1 MDGLGG
7 EVAFMAAAAGKA
19 FFALIEP
26 HRLMFLGLG
35 CVMGLVLGIV
45 PGIGGL
51 TGTAML
57 LPFTFAMD
65 PYSAFALLLGLGAT
79 TATGDPIPAVL
90 FGVPGGAASAATVLD
105 GFPMAKKGE
114 AGRALSAAYMS
125 SLMGGV
131 FGALLLAISIPILR
145 PVMLY
150 LGSPELLAFSVLG
163 ISMVAVLSGS
173 APLRGAAAGCLGI
186 MIAMIGSDPQTGTLR
201 WTFDSLYLWDGLPL
215 TPVLLGLFAL
225 PELCDL
231 LIARVAIAAGFEK
244 SNIYKGQWQGVKDC
258 FQNWWLILRCSW
270 IGGGIGSIP
279 GISASVVDW
288 LAYGHALKTEKGA
301 SATFG
306 KGDVRGVIASE
317 SSNNAKEGGALV
329 PTVAFGV
336 PGSATMAILLGAFLI
351 HGLVPGPDMLHK
363 NLDITYAMV
372 WSVAL
377 ANILGAG
384 LCYTFSPQFAKLATL
399 RYTLVLPAVL
409 GVVYIGAFEATR
421 QWGDLFALLLFGVV
435 GWLMKQFKWPR
446 PPLVLGLV
454 LGDSIER
461 YMFISIERYNF
472 AWLSRPLVMLL
483 LIIALVG
490 LVRPFLQEIRFIGR
504 DRLNAGIARAADT
517 MSALVSFVALARITT
532 ITFVGLLLAGLFI
545 KAVLANLWI
554 LGDNFLS
561 ANEGIDAAII
571 GAWNTVVLAWIV
583 TWWLRRRAIAA
594 TIGSLVGIEVLAEV
608 ASLFFLMALD
618 IAPSQIF
625 APLTWISLIGFMV
638 ARSIVGGL
646 LVMWWLRSRE
656 STRAQL
662 VTNTNAYIDYL
673 RRESDAFKT
682 GMIRLVTNFR
692 APVFHVSQLFTIFYI
707 VVIGSLVFA
716 ALPWHFSAKLVPLIV
731 GGIGLL
737 VSGLSLF
744 NEMCRGPA
752 IATGI
757 ESIGDQAQHEVEQKI
772 HMDLTSDTG
781 HLPVG
786 TIVRRAARFFGY
798 LVAFMAVMAVIGLMP
813 TAVLFVIVFMR
824 LEGKE
829 RWSLVIPY
837 AAVLL
842 IGIYVAFDYFMAVP
856 WPQTLLGYY
865 LPVFKMIPSV
875 Q

>member
-1 MDGLGG
+1 MEGFGA
-7 EVAFMAAAAGKA
+7 EAAFMAAAASKA
-19 FFALIEP
+19 FFTLMEP
-26 HRLMFLGLG
+26 HRLMFLALG
-35 CVMGLVLGIV
+35 CIMGLVLGIV

-57 LPFTFAMD
+57 LPFTFNMD

-79 TATGDPIPAVL
+79 TATGDPIPAIL

-105 GFPMAKKGE
+105 GYPMAKRGE

-131 FGALLLAISIPILR
+131 FGAMLLAVSIPILR

-173 APLRGAAAGCLGI
+173 APLRGVCAGCLGI

-201 WTFDSLYLWDGLPL
+201 WTMDSLYLWDGLPL

-231 LIARVAIAAGFEK
+231 LIARAAIAAGTEK
-244 SNIYKGQWQGVKDC
+244 VDIYKGQWQGVKDC
-258 FQNWWLILRCSW
+258 FDNWWLILRCSW

-301 SATFG
+301 SLTFG

-317 SSNNAKEGGALV
+317 SANNAKEGGALV
-329 PTVAFGV
+329 PTIAFGV

-372 WSVAL
+372 WSIAL

-384 LCYTFSPQFAKLATL
+384 LCYAFSPQFARLATL

-409 GVVYIGAFEATR
+409 GIVYIGAFEATR
-421 QWGDLFALLLFGVV
+421 QWGDLYTLLFFGVV

-461 YMFISIERYNF
+461 YLFISIERYGIS
-472 AWLSRPLVMLL
+472 WLARPVVAILFIMA
-483 LIIALVG
+483 IVG
-490 LVRPFLQEIRFIGR
+490 IVRPFL
-504 DRLNAGIARAADT
+504 ADIKSQGGVGKMLT
-517 MSALVSFVALARITT
+517 SFRT
-532 ITFVGLLLAGLFI
+532 
-545 KAVLANLWI
+545 
-554 LGDNFLS
+554 
-561 ANEGIDAAII
+561 
-571 GAWNTVVLAWIV
+571 
-583 TWWLRRRAIAA
+583 
-594 TIGSLVGIEVLAEV
+594 
-608 ASLFFLMALD
+608 
-618 IAPSQIF
+618 PIF
-625 APLTWISLIGFMV
+625 HP
-638 ARSIVGGL
+638 
-646 LVMWWLRSRE
+646 
-656 STRAQL
+656 
-662 VTNTNAYIDYL
+662 
-673 RRESDAFKT
+673 
-682 GMIRLVTNFR
+682 
-692 APVFHVSQLFTIFYI
+692 SQLFTMFFIA
-707 VVIGSLVFA
+707 VMGSLVIA
-716 ALPWHFSAKLVPLIV
+716 AAPWHFSAKIVPMIV
-731 GGIGLL
+731 GGIGIF
-737 VSGLSLF
+737 VAGVSLF
-744 NEMCRGPA
+744 NEMCRKPTA
-752 IATGI
+752 PVL
-757 ESIGDQAQHEVEQKI
+757 ESLGEAAVHEVEEKI

-781 HLPVG
+781 HLPVR
-786 TIVRRAARFFGY
+786 TIARRAARFFSY
-798 LVAFMAVMAVIGLMP
+798 LLAFMATMAVIGLIP
-813 TAVLFVIVFMR
+813 TVAVLVVVFMR
-824 LEGKE
+824 LEGQE

-837 AAVLL
+837 AIVLVL
-842 IGIYVAFDYFMAVP
+842 GIYIAFDQFMAVP
-856 WPQTLLGYY
+856 WPPTLLGQMFPA
-865 LPVFKMIPSV
+865 LRVIPSV